1 MALKNNQKNVAG
13 LFWAG
18 ILTREEKLPVAQDL
32 GVGIGMMNIFAM
44 ENSPSSDFD
53 RELILTFINKFD
65 QCLGRDDSCD
75 IDCLKIVLDYRP
87 RGLLADAAKAA
98 GIPLYYFPMGKLT
111 MTFGSPEDDNLILS
125 SENKASYRRV
135 INASEYVEEN
145 ARKAHE
151 TLDNGSNGES
161 KSHSM

>member
-1 MALKNNQKNVAG
+1 MALTSNQKNAAA

-65 QCLGRDDSCD
+65 QCLDNVDSCD
-75 IDCLKIVLDYRP
+75 IDCLQIVLDYRP
-87 RGLLADAAKAA
+87 IGLLAEAAESA
-98 GIPLYYFPMGKLT
+98 GILDNFPMGKLT
-111 MTFGSPEDDNLILS
+111 MRFGSPEDDNLILR
-125 SENKASYRRV
+125 SENIASYRRE
-135 INASEYVEEN
+135 INASEYLEEYS
-145 ARKAHE
+145 RKVHE
-151 TLDNGSNGES
+151 NLNNGSSGAS